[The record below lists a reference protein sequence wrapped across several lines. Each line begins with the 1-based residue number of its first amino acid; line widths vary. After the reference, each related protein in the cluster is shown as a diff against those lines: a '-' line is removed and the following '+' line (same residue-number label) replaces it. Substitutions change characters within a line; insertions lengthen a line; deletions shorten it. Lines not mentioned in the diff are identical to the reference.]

1 MKWNW
6 EFSLRNINVA
16 VVVVVVVNIM
26 KRIDKTHELLLEL
39 GVPVVLDIVVS
50 PAWQLSSYN

>member
-1 MKWNW
+1 MHPN
-6 EFSLRNINVA
+6 
-16 VVVVVVVNIM
+16 
-26 KRIDKTHELLLEL
+26 ELLLEL